1 LYSYSIRAWALLG
14 TVGLFSLTNGCAHE
28 IESPKVTIT
37 TIEPNLVCASQR
49 RTDPAPV
56 VITGTGF
63 TPMPTSV
70 LALPS
75 VLQLP
80 SVELTNV
87 ADLAGTELTTPAVTL
102 FSGHPESEGE
112 LATRLAWASREEM
125 TISIAEPGAD
135 VIDSVELTPGLY
147 DVTVT
152 NPDEKHSAT
161 VERGL
166 VVVPPPSIDS
176 VEPLPP
182 VLCTEQ
188 ADREF
193 TIRGANFLKLGNAL
207 STVEVVLGT
216 ETTTFTPDSAG
227 GCVAIPGTYAG
238 VTAELCT
245 SLVVTAPQMDLVPG
259 AYQVTVVS
267 PAPANCES
275 SETATLVIVPPP
287 FVDMLVPPAICIDQG
302 DQEVTAEGG
311 AFLQI
316 GTDLPIVRIVGGSE
330 DITLVPTLDNCAML
344 DGTQPA
350 DAVQVC
356 TSLTVTI
363 TVGSLPS
370 GDYDFTVENPAP
382 AGCVSTQ
389 SITLTVTSP
398 PQVDTVVPST
408 VCEGGSALHITGSGF
423 RMGSTVLL
431 RCPGMKTVDAR
442 SVTVVSDT
450 ELDALIGAG
459 ITVDEVCEV
468 IVTNPE
474 GCEDR
479 PLPHKTV
486 RGTAGPFVFFADPFV
501 VFNGIDTSV
510 TLFSTTIEQPLPNLP
525 VAISLN
531 NTPNAAVETFAA
543 TIVSGH
549 PNRAQFTIP
558 NGQAPG
564 VYDVI
569 LSDNTGCS
577 AVLEAAFTVTDMTTI
592 TLDSVDPPF
601 GATGSRTA
609 ITVTR
614 SGGVN
619 FMATPRLFLNPASGP
634 AVAVELVALTDADTL
649 TAVVPSGVPVGT
661 YQLIVINPDGSVGVL
676 DDAFRVQSAPPPVIR
691 DVTPQSMTDNDTSA
705 DFTITGSDFRNP
717 QVTLE
722 CRDSLS
728 GATTALVATNEVNA
742 CDLSGANCTVS
753 ATVDASQTSQGS
765 VCVVRVTNDPGVDDS
780 YGEFS
785 AVGVT
790 NSSLNLP
797 NPVAGEMLKTARR
810 ALVSAAVKATR
821 VARFVYALGGDGGS
835 AMAATPFDSVEASF
849 VDVFGN
855 MQPFATDSEA
865 MTAARSFA
873 GGTAVGRYLYVFG
886 GSDGTNAVNTAERAL
901 VLIPEETPTV
911 QDVDLL
917 LGTAGLDAGQ
927 WSYRVSAVFAANDP
941 DNPSGESLA
950 SDTFIIRLPSVTDKK
965 ISVVLSWSRPLDL
978 LGVPLPNIAGYR
990 IYRTAA
996 ANEVAGSDEVLLA
1009 EVTGTTLAYTDDGTQ
1024 TPMASITPRPLGST
1038 GTWHALPSL
1047 SVPRMGA
1054 ATSVV
1059 RDPADTDAS
1068 DGVDYLL
1075 YALLGKNGSTG
1086 HTSYEHLAIT
1096 MEPNGRHTIGN
1107 AWTVGTSTFAV
1118 GRWEMAAWTADAIVD
1133 PVLSPDTWI
1142 YVGGGRL
1149 GNGTTTNAVDAGRVT
1164 GGGELV
1170 IDSSVRDFNNTR
1182 SGYGAAAANGQLFAF
1197 GGAGGAES
1205 SDADAAIISGAPTLA
1220 NNSWNSEGIGLTA
1233 PRYLMGTA
1241 VQSAFIFLVGGA
1253 SGTGATQSTELVIW

>member
-1 LYSYSIRAWALLG
+1 MFTSSIRVIAALG
-14 TVGLFSLTNGCAHE
+14 TLYVLSALSGCAHE
-28 IESPKVTIT
+28 VESPPVSIETL
-37 TIEPNLVCASQR
+37 EPNLVCSAQR
-49 RTDPAPV
+49 VTNPAAV
-56 VITGTGF
+56 VISGSGF

-75 VLQLP
+75 VLHLP
-80 SVELTNV
+80 TVELTGV
-87 ADLAGTELTTPAVTL
+87 ADLAGTEITTPTVSV
-102 FSGHPESEGE
+102 FSGDPEGT
-112 LATRLAWASREEM
+112 LASQLSWESREQM
-125 TISIAEPGAD
+125 TFRIAEPGTD
-135 VIDSVELTPGLY
+135 VVDGLDIAPGLY
-147 DVTVT
+147 DVTVI
-152 NPDEKHSAT
+152 NPDEKRSAT
-161 VERGL
+161 LERGL
-166 VVVPPPSIDS
+166 AVVPPPSITR

-182 VLCTEQ
+182 VLCTDQE
-188 ADREF
+188 DREF
-193 TIRGANFLKLGNAL
+193 TIQGMNFLKLGSTL
-207 STVEVVLGT
+207 STVEVALGGTT
-216 ETTTFTPDSAG
+216 EIFTPDAAE

-245 SLVVTAPQMDLVPG
+245 SLRVTAPQGTLDPG

-267 PAPANCES
+267 PAPASCIS

-287 FVDMLVPPAICIDQG
+287 FVDMLVPPAICIEQG

-311 AFLQI
+311 DFLQI
-316 GTDLPIVRIVGGSE
+316 GAELPVVRIVGDTE
-330 DITLVPTLDNCAML
+330 DLTLVPTLDDCTML
-344 DGTQPA
+344 DGTEAA

-389 SITLTVTSP
+389 AITLTITSP

-408 VCEGGSALHITGSGF
+408 VCEGGSALQITGAGF
-423 RMGSTVLL
+423 REGSTVLL
-431 RCPGMKTVDAR
+431 RCPGDKVVEAR
-442 SVTVVSDT
+442 SVSVTSDT

-510 TLFSTTIEQPLPNLP
+510 TLFSTTIEQPLPSMP
-525 VAISLN
+525 VSISLN
-531 NTPNAAVETFAA
+531 NTPTAAVENFAA
-543 TIVSGH
+543 TIVPGH

-577 AVLEAAFTVTDMTTI
+577 AVLEAAFTVTDSTTL
-592 TLDSVDPPF
+592 TLESVDPPF

-614 SGGVN
+614 SGGVD

-634 AVAVELVALTDADTL
+634 AVAVELVTLTDADTL

-676 DDAFRVQSAPPPVIR
+676 DDAFKVQTEAPPVIR
-691 DVTPQSMTDNDTSA
+691 DVTPQSMTSNDTSA
-705 DFTITGSDFRNP
+705 DLTITGSDFRNP
-717 QVTLE
+717 QVTLF
-722 CRDSLS
+722 CRTPQA
-728 GATTALVATNEVNA
+728 ATTTTVTATGESVTCVTA
-742 CDLSGANCTVS
+742 SNCTLS
-753 ATVDASQTSQGS
+753 ATVDASVLSQGS
-765 VCVVRVTNDPGVDDS
+765 ICVVRVTNDPGLDDS

-785 AVGVT
+785 AIGVT
-790 NSSLNLP
+790 GPSLNLP
-797 NPVAGEMLKTARR
+797 NPVAGTQLTMGRR
-810 ALVSAAVKATR
+810 ALVASAVKATR
-821 VARFVYALGGDGGS
+821 VARFVYAIGGDGGS
-835 AMAATPFDSVEASF
+835 SVAATPFDSVEAAF

-855 MQPFATDSEA
+855 MQPFQADAEP

-873 GGTAVGRYLYVFG
+873 GGTAIGRYLYVFG
-886 GSDGTNAVNTAERAL
+886 GSDGANALETAERAL

-917 LGTAGLDAGQ
+917 LGSAGLDAGQ

-941 DNPSGESLA
+941 DNPNGESLA

-965 ISVVLSWSRPLDL
+965 ISVVLSWSRPLDV
-978 LGVPLPNIAGYR
+978 LGAPLANISGYR
-990 IYRTAA
+990 IYRTSL
-996 ANEVAGSDEVLLA
+996 ANETAGRDEVLLA
-1009 EVTGTTLAYTDDGTQ
+1009 EVDGSTLAYTDDGTQ
-1024 TPMASITPRPLGST
+1024 TPMDTIAPRPLGST
-1038 GTWHALPSL
+1038 GRWHALPSL
-1047 SVPRMGA
+1047 NVPRMGPA
-1054 ATSVV
+1054 MAVAL
-1059 RDPADTDAS
+1059 DPADTDPS
-1068 DGVDYLL
+1068 DGVDHVL
-1075 YALLGKNGSTG
+1075 YALVGKNDT
-1086 HTSYEHLAIT
+1086 TAQASYEYLPIT
-1096 MEPNGRHTIGN
+1096 MLPNGRQTI
-1107 AWTVGTSTFAV
+1107 AAQWTVGADSFAV
-1118 GRWEMAAWTADAIVD
+1118 GRWECGAWTADPIVA
-1133 PVLSPDTWI
+1133 PVLDPDTWV

-1149 GNGTTTNAVDAGRVT
+1149 FNSTLTGAVEAARVT
-1164 GGGELV
+1164 DGGELA
-1170 IDSSVRDFNNTR
+1170 IAADNAARDFNNDR
-1182 SGYGAAAANGQLFAF
+1182 SGYGVAAANGQLFTF
-1197 GGAGGAES
+1197 GGAGGAPS
-1205 SDADAAIISGAPTLA
+1205 SGAAAAVITGAPTLA
-1220 NNSWNSEGIGLTA
+1220 MNAWNNEGISLTTA
-1233 PRYLMGTA
+1233 RYLTGST

-1253 SGTGATQSTELVIW
+1253 NGTTATQSTELVIW